1 MKLKYIFASIVATLA
16 LAVGCQKEA
25 DHYLAELKLS
35 TTYVSLPVAGGSVDV
50 TAIATDAITVGE
62 TPDWLTVSVATG
74 TGTEGKIRFEAGAG
88 EGRTA
93 EVKLTCAGKT
103 QLVNVIQGLATVSTA
118 TCAQVI
124 AGPDAKTYRVTGV
137 ITSIANTTYGN
148 WYLKDDTGEVYIYG
162 TLDAKGN
169 TKNFLSLGLEVGDEV
184 TVEGPKTTYNG
195 TVELVD
201 VTVIKI
207 NKSLIKVEEAL
218 YPNPEGSEILPKFLP
233 KEGGEVFV
241 ALVNKGETLKVT
253 IPEEDQAWL
262 GICEINGPYVTF
274 KANANEGGDRE
285 TTVTFATTQGN
296 KAYSCQL
303 TIPQKGAVIAASV
316 AEFLAAPVGNT
327 QYRLTGTITKVAKA
341 DYGNVYIKDYSGE
354 VYVYGIGAKGD
365 FDKLGL
371 KEGDIV
377 TLVGKRG
384 EHSGNA
390 QMTGGQHESHISV
403 TTVTVA
409 EFLAAAESKEVF
421 YRITGKV
428 TKPTEEGTKWDIE
441 TYGNLNLTDASGS
454 VYVYGVSTGVGGE
467 TKKFGTLGVKE
478 GDTMTIIGY
487 RTSHKGLNQVGG
499 GMYVSH
505 EAAGEGGEEGDGKYV
520 QVTADIADWAGTY
533 LIVWD
538 DEAHG
543 TASNKDLGKTT
554 DVTISEGVITA
565 STTVDAAAVTV
576 TAIEGGYSICLND
589 GKFLTFTTNGNQCT
603 FADAAAPL
611 KIVFGDHG
619 VMISGVDSA
628 DNARYLLKNASG
640 DTPFFRGYKS
650 SSFIKEEQ
658 WQDAYSCPTL
668 FKYTEE
674 N

>member
-137 ITSIANTTYGN
+137 VSSIANTTYGN

-169 TKNFLSLGLEVGDEV
+169 SKNFLSLGIEVGDEV

-201 VTVIKI
+201 VTVVKI

-303 TIPQKGAVIAASV
+303 TIPQKGAVIAATV

-403 TTVTVA
+403 ATVTVA

-487 RTSHKGLNQVGG
+487 RTSYKGLNQVGG

-505 EAAGEGGEEGDGKYV
+505 EAAGEGGGEEEKNTVVLSGAAKVENGNNNYNETAEVTQNEITWIFGGNVTTEPWRIGGKSIENTDRLVFTKTKVGLDVASVAVEHGSITVTSVNSLKLIVSANEDFSSPISELTGTVTADATCTFARPEGKSWKNCYFKLVYNVTVTETSNKYV
-520 QVTADIADWAGTY
+520 QFKKVT
-533 LIVWD
+533 L
-538 DEAHG
+538 
-543 TASNKDLGKTT
+543 
-554 DVTISEGVITA
+554 SE
-565 STTVDAAAVTV
+565 
-576 TAIEGGYSICLND
+576 
-589 GKFLTFTTNGNQCT
+589 
-603 FADAAAPL
+603 
-611 KIVFGDHG
+611 
-619 VMISGVDSA
+619 
-628 DNARYLLKNASG
+628 
-640 DTPFFRGYKS
+640 
-650 SSFIKEEQ
+650 
-658 WQDAYSCPTL
+658 
-668 FKYTEE
+668 
-674 N
+674 

>member
-201 VTVIKI
+201 VTVVKI

-354 VYVYGIGAKGD
+354 VYVYGIGSKGD

-403 TTVTVA
+403 ATVTVA

-487 RTSHKGLNQVGG
+487 RTSYKGLNQAGG

-505 EAAGEGGEEGDGKYV
+505 EAAGEGGGEEEKNTVVLSGAAKVENGNNNYKGTAEVTQNEITWIFGGNVTTEPWRIGGKSIENTDRLVFTKTKVGLDVASVAVEHGSITVTSVNSLKLIVSANEDFSSPISELTGTVTADATCTFARPEGKSWKNCYFKLVYNVTVTDTSNKYV
-520 QVTADIADWAGTY
+520 Q
-533 LIVWD
+533 
-538 DEAHG
+538 
-543 TASNKDLGKTT
+543 
-554 DVTISEGVITA
+554 
-565 STTVDAAAVTV
+565 
-576 TAIEGGYSICLND
+576 
-589 GKFLTFTTNGNQCT
+589 FTGS
-603 FADAAAPL
+603 
-611 KIVFGDHG
+611 H
-619 VMISGVDSA
+619 
-628 DNARYLLKNASG
+628 
-640 DTPFFRGYKS
+640 
-650 SSFIKEEQ
+650 
-658 WQDAYSCPTL
+658 
-668 FKYTEE
+668 
-674 N
+674 

>member
-137 ITSIANTTYGN
+137 VSSIANTTYGN

-169 TKNFLSLGLEVGDEV
+169 SKNFLSLGIEVGDEV

-201 VTVIKI
+201 VTVVKI

-403 TTVTVA
+403 ATVTVA

-487 RTSHKGLNQVGG
+487 RTSYKGLNQVGG

-505 EAAGEGGEEGDGKYV
+505 EAAGEGGGEEEKNTVVLSGAAKVENGNNNYNETAEVTQNEITWIFGGNVTTEPWRIGGKSIENTDRLVFTKTKVGLDVASVAVEHGSITVTSVNSLKLIVSANEDFSSPISELTGTVTADATCTFARPEGKSWKDCYFKLVYNVTVTDTSNKYV
-520 QVTADIADWAGTY
+520 QV
-533 LIVWD
+533 
-538 DEAHG
+538 
-543 TASNKDLGKTT
+543 KK
-554 DVTISEGVITA
+554 VTLSE
-565 STTVDAAAVTV
+565 
-576 TAIEGGYSICLND
+576 
-589 GKFLTFTTNGNQCT
+589 
-603 FADAAAPL
+603 
-611 KIVFGDHG
+611 
-619 VMISGVDSA
+619 
-628 DNARYLLKNASG
+628 
-640 DTPFFRGYKS
+640 
-650 SSFIKEEQ
+650 
-658 WQDAYSCPTL
+658 
-668 FKYTEE
+668 
-674 N
+674 

>member
-137 ITSIANTTYGN
+137 VSSIANTTYGN

-169 TKNFLSLGLEVGDEV
+169 SKNFLSLGIEVGDEV

-201 VTVIKI
+201 VTVVKI

-303 TIPQKGAVIAASV
+303 TIPQKGAVIAATV

-403 TTVTVA
+403 ATVTVA

-454 VYVYGVSTGVGGE
+454 VYVYGVSTGVGGK

-487 RTSHKGLNQVGG
+487 RTSYKGLNQVGG

-505 EAAGEGGEEGDGKYV
+505 EAAGEGGGEEEKNTVVLSGAAKVENGNNNYNETAEVTQNEITWIFGGNVTTEPWRIGGKSIENTDRLVFTKTKVGLDVASVAVEHGSITVTSVNSLKLIVSANEDFSSPISELTGTVTADATCTFARPEGKSWKNCYFKLVYNVTVTETSNKYV
-520 QVTADIADWAGTY
+520 QFKKVT
-533 LIVWD
+533 L
-538 DEAHG
+538 
-543 TASNKDLGKTT
+543 
-554 DVTISEGVITA
+554 SE
-565 STTVDAAAVTV
+565 
-576 TAIEGGYSICLND
+576 
-589 GKFLTFTTNGNQCT
+589 
-603 FADAAAPL
+603 
-611 KIVFGDHG
+611 
-619 VMISGVDSA
+619 
-628 DNARYLLKNASG
+628 
-640 DTPFFRGYKS
+640 
-650 SSFIKEEQ
+650 
-658 WQDAYSCPTL
+658 
-668 FKYTEE
+668 
-674 N
+674 

>member
-169 TKNFLSLGLEVGDEV
+169 SKNFLSLGIEVGDEV

-201 VTVIKI
+201 VTVVKI

-303 TIPQKGAVIAASV
+303 TIPQKGAVIAATV

-403 TTVTVA
+403 ATVTVA

-487 RTSHKGLNQVGG
+487 RTSYKGLNQVGG

-505 EAAGEGGEEGDGKYV
+505 EAAGEGGGEEEKNTVVLSGAAKVENGNNNYNETAEVTQNEITWIFGGNVTTEPWRIGGKSIENTDRLVFTKTKVGLDVASVAVEHGSITVTSVNSLKLIVSANEDFSSPISELTGTVTADATCTFARPEGKSWKNCYFKLVYNVTVTETSNKYV
-520 QVTADIADWAGTY
+520 QFKKVT
-533 LIVWD
+533 L
-538 DEAHG
+538 
-543 TASNKDLGKTT
+543 
-554 DVTISEGVITA
+554 SE
-565 STTVDAAAVTV
+565 
-576 TAIEGGYSICLND
+576 
-589 GKFLTFTTNGNQCT
+589 
-603 FADAAAPL
+603 
-611 KIVFGDHG
+611 
-619 VMISGVDSA
+619 
-628 DNARYLLKNASG
+628 
-640 DTPFFRGYKS
+640 
-650 SSFIKEEQ
+650 
-658 WQDAYSCPTL
+658 
-668 FKYTEE
+668 
-674 N
+674 

>member
-137 ITSIANTTYGN
+137 VSSIANTTYGN

-169 TKNFLSLGLEVGDEV
+169 SKNFLSLGIEVGDEV

-201 VTVIKI
+201 VTVVKI

-327 QYRLTGTITKVAKA
+327 QYRLTGTITKVVKA

-403 TTVTVA
+403 ATVTVA

-487 RTSHKGLNQVGG
+487 RTSYKGLNQVGG

-505 EAAGEGGEEGDGKYV
+505 EAAGEGGGEEEKNAVVLSGAAKVENGNNNYNETAEVTQNEITWIFGGNVTTEPWRIGGKSIENTDRLVFTKTKVGLDVASVAVEHGSITVTSVNSLKLIVSANEDFSSPISELTGTVTADATCTFARPEGKSWKNCYFKLVYNVTVTETSNKYV
-520 QVTADIADWAGTY
+520 QFKKVT
-533 LIVWD
+533 L
-538 DEAHG
+538 
-543 TASNKDLGKTT
+543 
-554 DVTISEGVITA
+554 SE
-565 STTVDAAAVTV
+565 
-576 TAIEGGYSICLND
+576 
-589 GKFLTFTTNGNQCT
+589 
-603 FADAAAPL
+603 
-611 KIVFGDHG
+611 
-619 VMISGVDSA
+619 
-628 DNARYLLKNASG
+628 
-640 DTPFFRGYKS
+640 
-650 SSFIKEEQ
+650 
-658 WQDAYSCPTL
+658 
-668 FKYTEE
+668 
-674 N
+674 

>member
-201 VTVIKI
+201 VTVVKI

-233 KEGGEVFV
+233 KEGGDVFV
-241 ALVNKGETLKVT
+241 SLVNKGETLKVT

-316 AEFLAAPVGNT
+316 AEFLAAPVGST

-454 VYVYGVSTGVGGE
+454 VYVFGVSTGVGGV

-487 RTSHKGLNQVGG
+487 RTSYKGLNQVGG

-505 EAAGEGGEEGDGKYV
+505 EAAGEGGGEGGGEEGTVDTEFSSNVSWGDLNNAVGDGAATVNDVADVTTLKIGSSKANGSASITVPAGAKELSFYCVGWKGAEAKVIFKNGDSVVKEQAVAANDGATGNPPYTITVAATDKYV
-520 QVTADIADWAGTY
+520 I
-533 LIVWD
+533 
-538 DEAHG
+538 
-543 TASNKDLGKTT
+543 
-554 DVTISEGVITA
+554 
-565 STTVDAAAVTV
+565 
-576 TAIEGGYSICLND
+576 
-589 GKFLTFTTNGNQCT
+589 KF
-603 FADAAAPL
+603 
-611 KIVFGDHG
+611 
-619 VMISGVDSA
+619 DSA
-628 DNARYLLKNASG
+628 LAADLKLTVENSGARVIL
-640 DTPFFRGYKS
+640 FRVQSK
-650 SSFIKEEQ
+650 
-658 WQDAYSCPTL
+658 
-668 FKYTEE
+668 
-674 N
+674 

>member
-1 MKLKYIFASIVATLA
+1 M
-16 LAVGCQKEA
+16 
-25 DHYLAELKLS
+25 
-35 TTYVSLPVAGGSVDV
+35 
-50 TAIATDAITVGE
+50 
-62 TPDWLTVSVATG
+62 
-74 TGTEGKIRFEAGAG
+74 
-88 EGRTA
+88 
-93 EVKLTCAGKT
+93 
-103 QLVNVIQGLATVSTA
+103 
-118 TCAQVI
+118 
-124 AGPDAKTYRVTGV
+124 

-201 VTVIKI
+201 VTVVKI

-303 TIPQKGAVIAASV
+303 TIPQKGAVIAATV

-403 TTVTVA
+403 ATVTVA

-487 RTSHKGLNQVGG
+487 RTSYKGLNQAGG

-505 EAAGEGGEEGDGKYV
+505 EAAGEGGGEGGGEEPSATSVTFTQEQLAAAAAAGAVVKMNDYV
-520 QVTADIADWAGTY
+520 SFTNSSDYGT
-533 LIVWD
+533 
-538 DEAHG
+538 
-543 TASNKDLGKTT
+543 
-554 DVTISEGVITA
+554 
-565 STTVDAAAVTV
+565 TTVTELRVYAGKVLEVKAADGYVLNKIEFVCTANGEEKQGPGAWGTGAPTGYTFDAEGPNGKWEGSSATV
-576 TAIEGGYSICLND
+576 SFTAE
-589 GKFLTFTTNGNQCT
+589 KQ
-603 FADAAAPL
+603 
-611 KIVFGDHG
+611 V
-619 VMISGVDSA
+619 
-628 DNARYLLKNASG
+628 R
-640 DTPFFRGYKS
+640 
-650 SSFIKEEQ
+650 IKEMKVSF
-658 WQDAYSCPTL
+658 A
-668 FKYTEE
+668 KA

>member
-137 ITSIANTTYGN
+137 VSSIANTTYGN

-169 TKNFLSLGLEVGDEV
+169 SKNFLSLGIEVGDEV

-201 VTVIKI
+201 VTVVKI

-303 TIPQKGAVIAASV
+303 TIPQKGAVIAATV

-403 TTVTVA
+403 ATVTVA

-467 TKKFGTLGVKE
+467 TKKFGTLV
-478 GDTMTIIGY
+478 TIIGY
-487 RTSHKGLNQVGG
+487 RTSYKGLNQVGG

-505 EAAGEGGEEGDGKYV
+505 EAAGEGGGEEEKNTVVLSGAAKVENGNNNYNETAEVTQNEITWIFGGNVTTEPWRIGGKSIENTDRLVFTKTKVGLDVASVAVEHGSITVTSVNSLKLIVSANEDFSSPISELTGTVTADATCTFARPEGKSWKNCYFKLVYNVTVTDTSNKYV
-520 QVTADIADWAGTY
+520 QFKKVT
-533 LIVWD
+533 L
-538 DEAHG
+538 
-543 TASNKDLGKTT
+543 
-554 DVTISEGVITA
+554 SE
-565 STTVDAAAVTV
+565 
-576 TAIEGGYSICLND
+576 
-589 GKFLTFTTNGNQCT
+589 
-603 FADAAAPL
+603 
-611 KIVFGDHG
+611 
-619 VMISGVDSA
+619 
-628 DNARYLLKNASG
+628 
-640 DTPFFRGYKS
+640 
-650 SSFIKEEQ
+650 
-658 WQDAYSCPTL
+658 
-668 FKYTEE
+668 
-674 N
+674 

>member
-137 ITSIANTTYGN
+137 VSSIANTTYGN

-169 TKNFLSLGLEVGDEV
+169 SKNFLSLGIEVGDEV

-201 VTVIKI
+201 VTVVKI

-303 TIPQKGAVIAASV
+303 TIPQKGAVIAATV

-403 TTVTVA
+403 ATVTVA

-487 RTSHKGLNQVGG
+487 RTSYKGLNQVGG

-505 EAAGEGGEEGDGKYV
+505 EAAGEGGGEEEKNTVVLSGAAKVENGNNNYNETAEVTQNEITWIFGGNVTTEPWRIGGKSIENTDRLVFTKTKVGLDVASVAVEHGSITVTSVNSLKLIVSANEDFSSPISELTGTVTADATCTFARPEGKSWKNCYFKLVYNVTVTDTSNKYV
-520 QVTADIADWAGTY
+520 QFKKVT
-533 LIVWD
+533 L
-538 DEAHG
+538 
-543 TASNKDLGKTT
+543 
-554 DVTISEGVITA
+554 SE
-565 STTVDAAAVTV
+565 
-576 TAIEGGYSICLND
+576 
-589 GKFLTFTTNGNQCT
+589 
-603 FADAAAPL
+603 
-611 KIVFGDHG
+611 
-619 VMISGVDSA
+619 
-628 DNARYLLKNASG
+628 
-640 DTPFFRGYKS
+640 
-650 SSFIKEEQ
+650 
-658 WQDAYSCPTL
+658 
-668 FKYTEE
+668 
-674 N
+674 

>member
-137 ITSIANTTYGN
+137 VSSIANTTYGN

-169 TKNFLSLGLEVGDEV
+169 SKNFLSLGIEVGDEV

-201 VTVIKI
+201 VTVVKI

-403 TTVTVA
+403 ATVTVA

-487 RTSHKGLNQVGG
+487 RTSYKGLNQVGG

-505 EAAGEGGEEGDGKYV
+505 EAAGEGGGEEEKNTVVLSGAAKVENGNNNYNETAEVTQNEITWIFGGNVTTEPWRIGGKSIENTDRLVFTKTKVGLDVASVAVEHGSITVTSVNSLKLIVSANEDFSSPISELTGTVTADATCTFARPEGKSWKDCYFKLVYNVTVTDTSNKYV
-520 QVTADIADWAGTY
+520 QFKKVT
-533 LIVWD
+533 L
-538 DEAHG
+538 
-543 TASNKDLGKTT
+543 
-554 DVTISEGVITA
+554 SE
-565 STTVDAAAVTV
+565 
-576 TAIEGGYSICLND
+576 
-589 GKFLTFTTNGNQCT
+589 
-603 FADAAAPL
+603 
-611 KIVFGDHG
+611 
-619 VMISGVDSA
+619 
-628 DNARYLLKNASG
+628 
-640 DTPFFRGYKS
+640 
-650 SSFIKEEQ
+650 
-658 WQDAYSCPTL
+658 
-668 FKYTEE
+668 
-674 N
+674 

>member
-118 TCAQVI
+118 TCSQVI

-137 ITSIANTTYGN
+137 VSSIANTTYGN

-169 TKNFLSLGLEVGDEV
+169 SKNFLSLGIEVGDEV

-201 VTVIKI
+201 VTVVKI

-303 TIPQKGAVIAASV
+303 TIPQKGAVIAATV

-403 TTVTVA
+403 ATVTVA

-487 RTSHKGLNQVGG
+487 RTSYKGLNQVGG

-505 EAAGEGGEEGDGKYV
+505 EAAGEGGGEEEKNTVVLSGAAKVENGNNNYNETAEVTQNEITWIFGGNVTTEPWRIGGKSIENTDRLVFTKTKVGLDVASVAVEHGSITVTSVNSLKLIVSANEDFSSPISELTGTVTADATCTFARPEGKSWKNCYFKLVYNVTVTETSNKYV
-520 QVTADIADWAGTY
+520 QFKKVT
-533 LIVWD
+533 L
-538 DEAHG
+538 
-543 TASNKDLGKTT
+543 
-554 DVTISEGVITA
+554 SE
-565 STTVDAAAVTV
+565 
-576 TAIEGGYSICLND
+576 
-589 GKFLTFTTNGNQCT
+589 
-603 FADAAAPL
+603 
-611 KIVFGDHG
+611 
-619 VMISGVDSA
+619 
-628 DNARYLLKNASG
+628 
-640 DTPFFRGYKS
+640 
-650 SSFIKEEQ
+650 
-658 WQDAYSCPTL
+658 
-668 FKYTEE
+668 
-674 N
+674 

>member
-201 VTVIKI
+201 VTVVKI

-354 VYVYGIGAKGD
+354 VYVYGIGSKGD

-403 TTVTVA
+403 ATVTVA

-487 RTSHKGLNQVGG
+487 RTSYKGLNQAGG

-505 EAAGEGGEEGDGKYV
+505 EAAGEGGGEEEKNTVVLSGAAKVENGNNNYNGTAEVTQNEITWIFGGNVTTEPWRIGGKSIENTDRLVFTKTKVGLDVASVAVEHGSITVTSVNSLKLIVSANEDFSSPISELTGTVTADATCTFARPEGKSWKNCYFKLVYNVTVTDTSNKYV
-520 QVTADIADWAGTY
+520 QFKKVT
-533 LIVWD
+533 L
-538 DEAHG
+538 
-543 TASNKDLGKTT
+543 
-554 DVTISEGVITA
+554 SE
-565 STTVDAAAVTV
+565 
-576 TAIEGGYSICLND
+576 
-589 GKFLTFTTNGNQCT
+589 
-603 FADAAAPL
+603 
-611 KIVFGDHG
+611 
-619 VMISGVDSA
+619 
-628 DNARYLLKNASG
+628 
-640 DTPFFRGYKS
+640 
-650 SSFIKEEQ
+650 
-658 WQDAYSCPTL
+658 
-668 FKYTEE
+668 
-674 N
+674 

>member
-201 VTVIKI
+201 VTVVKI

-354 VYVYGIGAKGD
+354 VYVYGIGSKGD

-403 TTVTVA
+403 ATVTVA

-487 RTSHKGLNQVGG
+487 RTSYKGLNQVGG

-505 EAAGEGGEEGDGKYV
+505 EAAGEGGGEEPSATSVTFTQEQLAAAAAAGAVVKMNDYV
-520 QVTADIADWAGTY
+520 SFTNSSDYGT
-533 LIVWD
+533 
-538 DEAHG
+538 
-543 TASNKDLGKTT
+543 
-554 DVTISEGVITA
+554 
-565 STTVDAAAVTV
+565 TTVTELRVYADKVLEVKAAEGYVLNKIEFVCTANGDAKQGPGAWGTGAPEGYTFDAEGPNGKWEGTSATVSFTAVKQV
-576 TAIEGGYSICLND
+576 
-589 GKFLTFTTNGNQCT
+589 
-603 FADAAAPL
+603 
-611 KIVFGDHG
+611 
-619 VMISGVDSA
+619 
-628 DNARYLLKNASG
+628 R
-640 DTPFFRGYKS
+640 
-650 SSFIKEEQ
+650 IKEMKVSF
-658 WQDAYSCPTL
+658 A
-668 FKYTEE
+668 KA

>member
-137 ITSIANTTYGN
+137 ISSIANTTYGN

-201 VTVIKI
+201 VTVVKI

-303 TIPQKGAVIAASV
+303 TIPQKGAVIAATV
-316 AEFLAAPVGNT
+316 AEFLAAEIGNT
-327 QYRLTGTITKVAKA
+327 QYRLTGVISK
-341 DYGNVYIKDYSGE
+341 DYPSDKQGQSFYIKDYTGE
-354 VYVYGIGAKGD
+354 VLVYRTDNFKESALEIGDVCSVVGKRDAYRETPQMTSGHIEAVVEIVEEAEIPTVLAAEDGKWFRVTGTIKNIANPTYGNMTITDGTNDLFIYGVYPGYGATGDARKGAVE
-365 FDKLGL
+365 KYGL
-371 KEGDIV
+371 KEGDTITV
-377 TLVGKRG
+377 FG
-384 EHSGNA
+384 EKGTNKGEPQIKNGVYWS
-390 QMTGGQHESHISV
+390 HES
-403 TTVTVA
+403 
-409 EFLAAAESKEVF
+409 
-421 YRITGKV
+421 
-428 TKPTEEGTKWDIE
+428 
-441 TYGNLNLTDASGS
+441 
-454 VYVYGVSTGVGGE
+454 
-467 TKKFGTLGVKE
+467 
-478 GDTMTIIGY
+478 
-487 RTSHKGLNQVGG
+487 
-499 GMYVSH
+499 
-505 EAAGEGGEEGDGKYV
+505 AGEGGGEGGGEEP
-520 QVTADIADWAGTY
+520 
-533 LIVWD
+533 
-538 DEAHG
+538 
-543 TASNKDLGKTT
+543 
-554 DVTISEGVITA
+554 
-565 STTVDAAAVTV
+565 STTSVTFTQEQLAAAAAAGAVVKMNDYVSFTNSSDYGTTTV
-576 TAIEGGYSICLND
+576 TELRVYADKVLEVKAAEGYVLNKIEFVCTANGDAKQGPGAWGTGAPEGYTFDAEGPN
-589 GKFLTFTTNGNQCT
+589 GKWEGTSATVSFTAVKQ
-603 FADAAAPL
+603 
-611 KIVFGDHG
+611 V
-619 VMISGVDSA
+619 
-628 DNARYLLKNASG
+628 R
-640 DTPFFRGYKS
+640 
-650 SSFIKEEQ
+650 IKEMKVSFAKV
-658 WQDAYSCPTL
+658 D
-668 FKYTEE
+668 
-674 N
+674 